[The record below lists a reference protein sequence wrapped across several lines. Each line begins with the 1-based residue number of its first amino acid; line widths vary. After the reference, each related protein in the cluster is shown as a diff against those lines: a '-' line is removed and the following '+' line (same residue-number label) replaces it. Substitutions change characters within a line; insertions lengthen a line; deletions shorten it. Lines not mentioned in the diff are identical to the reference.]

1 MQVTYDPNIDSEV
14 PNTLKV
20 WVKRVVLIV
29 LGLSI
34 LGAIGYGI
42 SKLMSGGAP
51 HKKQITT
58 IKLLP
63 DTPPPPPPPP
73 PKEPPKEQP
82 KEAPKEVPKEVP
94 KPAEVPPAEN
104 LKMEGAAGDGPSPFA
119 AGQVTNDYK
128 GGDVKTI
135 GSDGGAK
142 FNWYAGLV
150 KSRIEDAL
158 EKDKAITEGQYK
170 LVVSVWIRANG
181 DVERVELLQ
190 SDAKAEV
197 EAAVKSALNSMP
209 PLREAPPEGMPQPIK
224 LRISARKMG
233 WSLKVKDNDK
243 SAGMTA
249 PKRIW
254 ENT

>member
-1 MQVTYDPNIDSEV
+1 MNVTYDPNIDGDA
-14 PNTLKV
+14 PNAMKV
-20 WVKRVVLIV
+20 WAKRILLIL
-29 LGLSI
+29 LGLAI
-34 LGAIGYGI
+34 LAAIGYGI
-42 SKLMSGGAP
+42 SQLTSGGAP
-51 HKKQITT
+51 QKKQITK

-119 AGQVTNDYK
+119 SGQVTNDYK

-150 KSRIEDAL
+150 KSKIEDAL
-158 EKDKAITEGQYK
+158 EKDKTITEGQYK
-170 LVVSVWIRANG
+170 LVVSVWLKTNG
-181 DVERVELLQ
+181 DVEKVELLQ

-197 EAAVKSALNSMP
+197 EAAVKAALKNMP
-209 PLREAPPEGMPQPIK
+209 PMREAPPEGMPQPIK
-224 LRISARKMG
+224 LRISARKLG
-233 WSLKVKDNDK
+233 
-243 SAGMTA
+243 
-249 PKRIW
+249 
-254 ENT
+254 

>member
-20 WVKRVVLIV
+20 WVKRFVLIV

-233 WSLKVKDNDK
+233 
-243 SAGMTA
+243 
-249 PKRIW
+249 
-254 ENT
+254 